1 MSNFFWVA
9 LYFVITAGIGIWML
23 KKQSS
28 VSEFFV
34 AKKGLSWLLII
45 PLLFA
50 EMIAGAGTVG
60 NAGDAFKYGIS
71 SVWMNWGMSL
81 GVIFV
86 LVTVTVFYRVM
97 GGRKGVMSVPE
108 AFKHR
113 FDQKTRMV
121 MLAIL
126 VLVYIMLFAMQPIAA
141 ASILAPMLHMDKMLL
156 VWIMGGLFI
165 LLTVTGGMRG
175 LAWMNVLHSAVMYV
189 GLGVVAYVSIKA
201 AGGLDVMQAALPAS
215 YFEFDRPKLSTV
227 IGTALGTCLSYACA
241 STVVATIFG
250 GETFKDVK
258 KGFWGAAILVA
269 IFALFPALIGI
280 AAKVVMPNAAANGVL
295 YTMAN
300 HSGNVFGVMAAMGV
314 LAAIL
319 STAPALLLLVATM
332 VSRDFYR
339 SIRPSADEKQ
349 EMNFARISMVVLGL
363 IATYMGM
370 NAQSILAGLVGAFNI
385 RAIAGLVLVVAVF
398 WPRVDSRAAFWSML
412 VGGLLAGYWHFAGNP
427 YGISSL
433 WPSLIV
439 GVPILLVLTLMAKQ
453 PESEGY
459 LNYKQAL
466 AEAETEGDLV

>member
-1 MSNFFWVA
+1 MSNIFWVV
-9 LYFVITAGIGIWML
+9 LYFALTACIGIWMMR
-23 KKQSS
+23 KKSS
-28 VSEFFV
+28 VADFFV

-86 LVTVTVFYRVM
+86 LVTVTIFYRVM
-97 GGRKGVMSVPE
+97 GNKKNVISVPE

-121 MLAIL
+121 MMAIL

-141 ASILAPMLHMDKMLL
+141 ASILAPMLGIAKMKL
-156 VWIMGGLFI
+156 VWIMGILFI
-165 LLTVTGGMRG
+165 LLTVTGGMKG
-175 LAWMNVLHSAVMYV
+175 LAWMNVLHSTVMYL
-189 GLGVVAYVSIKA
+189 GLGIVAYVSVKA
-201 AGGLDVMQAALPAS
+201 AGGIGHMQAVLPPS
-215 YFEFDRPKLSTV
+215 FFEFTKPSLGIV

-241 STVVATIFG
+241 STVVSTIFG
-250 GETFKDVK
+250 GATMKDVK
-258 KGFWGAAILVA
+258 KGFWGASILVL

-280 AAKVVMPNAAANGVL
+280 AAKVVMPKAAAASVL

-300 HSGNVFGVMAAMGV
+300 YSGNLYGVLAAMGV

-319 STAPALLLLVATM
+319 STAPALLLITATM
-332 VSRDFYR
+332 LTRDFFK
-339 SIRPSADEKQ
+339 SIKPDATEKQ
-349 EMNFARISMVVLGL
+349 ERSFANYSMIALGL

-370 NAQSILAGLVGAFNI
+370 NATSILAGLVGAFNI
-385 RAIAGLVLVVAVF
+385 RAIAGLVLAVSLV

-412 VGGLLAGYWHFAGNP
+412 LGGLTAGIWHFSGNP
-427 YGISSL
+427 YSVSSL

-439 GVPILLVLTLMAKQ
+439 GVPLLVGLTLMAKN
-453 PESEGY
+453 PESDGY
-459 LNYKQAL
+459 LVYKQAL
-466 AEAETEGDLV
+466 EESNAEGGVA